1 MIFLGA
7 GASKAFGIKTLQEMS
22 KALIEIMEKK
32 GYSDTVEK
40 INKSLKRFG
49 IAADFEA
56 IYTIVEGL
64 TNPEKAVKNN
74 GPFTAYV
81 CKDLKELKPK
91 HDLEDLLQVFKSFLL
106 KECRLKRDSHKRIEQ
121 TYDKLFKTIKDSGKT
136 ENRYITGV
144 EGVKEQTMNV
154 GYTIATTNYDM
165 VFESYQRIKRQQYAD
180 GFRPI
185 EGDPFIKEMDLKTYS
200 KTRERWLIKLHGS
213 IWQYKYGDTIFKTI
227 EDPNTS
233 SIPVR
238 IEEEMLIYPTG
249 EKPILRHPYYGFYNI
264 FKSQRW
270 KKLIVIGYSFR
281 DDPVNTAFV
290 DNLERTEHSNLI
302 VVNPNPAKVIQ
313 NLGVSTLSK
322 FNQRIIPV
330 KGEFGDKETFEKLR
344 LALKVESKRRYNERY
359 SDFSSGVKTIT
370 IKSKKEERED

>member
-7 GASKAFGIKTLQEMS
+7 GASKAFGMKTLQEMS

-32 GYSDTVEK
+32 GYSDIVEK

-74 GPFTAYV
+74 GPFSAYA

-121 TYDKLFKTIKDSGKT
+121 TYDKLFKTIKHSGST
-136 ENRYITGV
+136 EKRYITGV
-144 EGVKEQTMNV
+144 EDGKEPTMNV

-165 VFESYQRIKRQQYAD
+165 VIESYQRIKRQQYAD

-185 EGDPFIKEMDLKTYS
+185 EGDPFIKQMDLKTYS
-200 KTRERWLIKLHGS
+200 MTRERWLIKLHGS

-264 FKSQRW
+264 FKSQKW
-270 KKLIVIGYSFR
+270 QKLIVIGYSFR
-281 DDPVNTAFV
+281 DDPVNAAIA

-302 VVNPNPAKVIQ
+302 VVNPNPRKVIR
-313 NLGVSTLSK
+313 NMKASVVHR
-322 FNQRIIPV
+322 FDQRIIPV
-330 KGEFGDKETFEKLR
+330 KGRFGDEAIFQKLK
-344 LALKVESKRRYNERY
+344 LALKVESKKRYKARY
-359 SDFSSGVKTIT
+359 DEYLKGIKTIT
-370 IKSKKEERED
+370 LRRTNK